1 MKNLFRELN
10 MISVLIEQN
19 KYELENLLKYQT
31 EIISKQYQEHIEYQK
46 EEDYVNYMNFTEYSK
61 KMAMILKQIVKEVM
75 KNIKNKE
82 KTIQKLT
89 FLKEYLIYKAIF
101 LSRVSIPEMIEIIN
115 LFHSKISL
123 YIIEENPEYIE
134 ILERKEGELTINLDI
149 ASSYPKELIDF
160 LMYLINEKSKD
171 LFVNP
176 KEVFQDY
183 ERGKEKSRYQVLSKS
198 YFYDILLIENKRK
211 TSTITK
217 LNRKLMVD
225 GNK

>member
-61 KMAMILKQIVKEVM
+61 KMAMILKQIVKKVM

-183 ERGKEKSRYQVLSKS
+183 ERGKEKSR
-198 YFYDILLIENKRK
+198 
-211 TSTITK
+211 
-217 LNRKLMVD
+217 
-225 GNK
+225 

>member
-1 MKNLFRELN
+1 MRNLLREVN
-10 MISVLIEQN
+10 IVSRLIEQN
-19 KYELENLLKYQT
+19 TDELENLIKYHQ
-31 EIISKQYQEHIEYQK
+31 EIITRKYKSRIEYQK
-46 EEDYVNYMNFTEYSK
+46 EETCIDYMSFMDYSK
-61 KMAMILKQIVKEVM
+61 EMSAILKQIVKEVM